1 MSTTKLERLM
11 GELID
16 FQEYVKQKAER
27 EEREIADDIA
37 RLQKEVQQILDEM
50 EGPDAEFIYN
60 PGYEELIPVISQV
73 QTTLDGYIHEY
84 YDSKNPLIV
93 TGAKEEQ

>member
-1 MSTTKLERLM
+1 M

-50 EGPDAEFIYN
+50 EGPAAEFIYN

-93 TGAKEEQ
+93 TGAKEE